1 MEGEGGAAPRRER
14 AERRRGEGRRPA
26 ARMERVGAE
35 GEGRSGGAERV
46 GQRPATRRERI
57 RDGGGAGGCVA
68 AAADGIES
76 SAGERE
82 KEYRVRAGAWVRACC
97 VPVCVLA

>member
-1 MEGEGGAAPRRER
+1 
-14 AERRRGEGRRPA
+14 
-26 ARMERVGAE
+26 MERVRAE

-46 GQRPATRRERI
+46 GRRPATRRERI

-82 KEYRVRAGAWVRACC
+82 KE
-97 VPVCVLA
+97 